1 LKNWIANKVETVG
14 AREEFIMLSSV
25 NWMFEAVSQ
34 NLFAG
39 RARLSEEFAD
49 SCSCSF
55 YKRLIAVWVGMTV
68 VVLP

>member
-25 NWMFEAVSQ
+25 NWMFEAVLQ

-39 RARLSEEFAD
+39 DFQKSWL
-49 SCSCSF
+49 
-55 YKRLIAVWVGMTV
+55 AVVHA
-68 VVLP
+68 VLTRG